1 MSDLKYNYL
10 DDYDR
15 FTHRAL
21 FEFSDATT
29 YSRIETQKFTFSRK
43 QPLALLK
50 KNINIISKL
59 LLWNQIIMLPTRLPN
74 STSILLYVARSS
86 PNLFLFLLVNHI
98 EDSKISVA

>member
-1 MSDLKYNYL
+1 LSDLKYNYL

-50 KNINIISKL
+50 KNNNINIQAS
-59 LLWNQIIMLPTRLPN
+59 IMESNNYAPYTI
-74 STSILLYVARSS
+74 T
-86 PNLFLFLLVNHI
+86 
-98 EDSKISVA
+98 